1 MEITKTNYNY
11 NKDINSNSLN
21 LSTNKLL
28 TLIDDINIYNLIIK
42 DLKKYNDLIIL
53 PDITYLEGLEETL
66 EVENN
71 ITHIII
77 NYEIFTKNNLN
88 LHEILQFLLN
98 IKKNIKYSNLD
109 IIILLKENN
118 LEIQEKLQLIDINK
132 IFVISNMNPDLLYNI
147 FKNNIYNNDYS
158 LNKDIIV
165 NKLINLEKNNMKIIN
180 KYDIKNNPKDI
191 SRSSNLM
198 KIISK
203 IPKYISAIFDH
214 NNSKINTLTNIYKFN
229 DLKKEYNK
237 KLKLNENINKYTINN
252 NKNSININTN
262 NNTDYDLINLP
273 ISNLIKNY
281 KKIEII
287 LSNKEDI

>member
-1 MEITKTNYNY
+1 MKMMKNNNNLDTNN
-11 NKDINSNSLN
+11 NVINSN
-21 LSTNKLL
+21 TTKIL
-28 TLIDDINIYNLIIK
+28 TLIDDHKIYDSIISKLNNYK
-42 DLKKYNDLIIL
+42 DLLIL
-53 PDITYLEGLEETL
+53 PDITYLEELEETL
-66 EVENN
+66 EVNYD
-71 ITHIII
+71 ISIIII
-77 NYEIFTKNNLN
+77 NYEIFTKNDLN

-98 IKKNIKYSNLD
+98 IKKNMKYSNLD

-132 IFVISNMNPDLLYNI
+132 IFVISNMNPDFLYNI

-165 NKLINLEKNNMKIIN
+165 NKLIHLEKNNMKIIN
-180 KYDIKNNPKDI
+180 KYDIKNNHKDI
-191 SRSSNLM
+191 SKSSNLM
-198 KIISK
+198 KILSK

-214 NNSKINTLTNIYKFN
+214 NNSKINTLTNIYRFN

-262 NNTDYDLINLP
+262 NTTDYDLINLP

>member
-1 MEITKTNYNY
+1 MKMMKNNNNLDTNN
-11 NKDINSNSLN
+11 NVINSN
-21 LSTNKLL
+21 TTKIL
-28 TLIDDINIYNLIIK
+28 TLIDDHKIYNSIISKLNNYK
-42 DLKKYNDLIIL
+42 DLLIL

-66 EVENN
+66 EVNYD
-71 ITHIII
+71 ISIIII

-132 IFVISNMNPDLLYNI
+132 IFVISNINPDFLYNI

-180 KYDIKNNPKDI
+180 KYNIKNNPKDI
-191 SRSSNLM
+191 SKSSNLM

-214 NNSKINTLTNIYKFN
+214 NNSKINTLTNIYRFN

>member
-1 MEITKTNYNY
+1 MKMMKNNNNLDTNN
-11 NKDINSNSLN
+11 NVINSN
-21 LSTNKLL
+21 TTKIL
-28 TLIDDINIYNLIIK
+28 TLIDDHKIYNSIISKLNNYK
-42 DLKKYNDLIIL
+42 DLLIL

-66 EVENN
+66 EVNYD
-71 ITHIII
+71 ISIIII

-132 IFVISNMNPDLLYNI
+132 IFVISNMNPDFLYNI

-191 SRSSNLM
+191 SKSSNLM

-214 NNSKINTLTNIYKFN
+214 NNSKINTLTNIYRFN

>member
-1 MEITKTNYNY
+1 MKMMKNNNNLDTNN
-11 NKDINSNSLN
+11 NIINSN
-21 LSTNKLL
+21 TTKIL
-28 TLIDDINIYNLIIK
+28 TLIDDHKIYDSIISKLNNYK
-42 DLKKYNDLIIL
+42 DLLIL

-66 EVENN
+66 EVNYD
-71 ITHIII
+71 ISIIII

-132 IFVISNMNPDLLYNI
+132 IFVISNMNPDFLYNI

-165 NKLINLEKNNMKIIN
+165 NKLIHLEKNNMKIIN

>member
-1 MEITKTNYNY
+1 MKMMKNNNNLDTNN
-11 NKDINSNSLN
+11 NVINSN
-21 LSTNKLL
+21 TTKIL
-28 TLIDDINIYNLIIK
+28 TLIDDHKIYNSIISKLNNYK
-42 DLKKYNDLIIL
+42 DLLIL

-66 EVENN
+66 EVNYE
-71 ITHIII
+71 ISIIII

-132 IFVISNMNPDLLYNI
+132 IFVISNMNPDFLYNI

-165 NKLINLEKNNMKIIN
+165 NKLIHLEKNNMKIIN
-180 KYDIKNNPKDI
+180 KYNIKNNPKDI
-191 SRSSNLM
+191 SKSSNLI
-198 KIISK
+198 KIIST
-203 IPKYISAIFDH
+203 IPKYISAIFNH
-214 NNSKINTLTNIYKFN
+214 NNSKINTLTNIYRFN
-229 DLKKEYNK
+229 DLKKKYNK

>member
-1 MEITKTNYNY
+1 MKMMKNNNNLDTNN
-11 NKDINSNSLN
+11 NVINSN
-21 LSTNKLL
+21 TTKIL
-28 TLIDDINIYNLIIK
+28 TLIDDHKIYNSIISKLNNYK
-42 DLKKYNDLIIL
+42 DLLIL

-66 EVENN
+66 EVNYD
-71 ITHIII
+71 ISIIII

-132 IFVISNMNPDLLYNI
+132 IFVISNMNPYFLYNI

-165 NKLINLEKNNMKIIN
+165 NKLIHLEKNNMKIIN
-180 KYDIKNNPKDI
+180 KYDIKKNHKDI
-191 SRSSNLM
+191 SKSSNLM

-214 NNSKINTLTNIYKFN
+214 NNSKINTLTNIYRFN

>member
-1 MEITKTNYNY
+1 MKMIKNNNNLDTNN
-11 NKDINSNSLN
+11 NVINSN
-21 LSTNKLL
+21 TTKIL
-28 TLIDDINIYNLIIK
+28 TLIDDHKIYNSIISKLNNYK
-42 DLKKYNDLIIL
+42 DLLIL

-66 EVENN
+66 EVNYD
-71 ITHIII
+71 ISIIII

-132 IFVISNMNPDLLYNI
+132 IFVISNMNPDFLYNI

-165 NKLINLEKNNMKIIN
+165 NKLIHLEKNNMKIIN
-180 KYDIKNNPKDI
+180 KYDIKNNHKDI
-191 SRSSNLM
+191 SKSSNLM

-214 NNSKINTLTNIYKFN
+214 NNSKINTLTNIYRFN

>member
-1 MEITKTNYNY
+1 MKMMKNNNNLDTNN
-11 NKDINSNSLN
+11 NVINSN
-21 LSTNKLL
+21 TTKIL
-28 TLIDDINIYNLIIK
+28 TLIDDHKIYNSIISKLNNYK
-42 DLKKYNDLIIL
+42 DLLIL

-66 EVENN
+66 EVNYD
-71 ITHIII
+71 ISIIII

-132 IFVISNMNPDLLYNI
+132 IFVISNMNPDFLYNI

>member
-1 MEITKTNYNY
+1 MKMMKNNNNLDTNN
-11 NKDINSNSLN
+11 NVINSN
-21 LSTNKLL
+21 TTKIL
-28 TLIDDINIYNLIIK
+28 TLIDDHKIYDSIISKLNNYK
-42 DLKKYNDLIIL
+42 DLLIL
-53 PDITYLEGLEETL
+53 PDITYLDGLEETL
-66 EVENN
+66 EVNYD
-71 ITHIII
+71 ISIIII
-77 NYEIFTKNNLN
+77 NYEIFTKNDLN

-98 IKKNIKYSNLD
+98 IKKNMKYSNLD

-132 IFVISNMNPDLLYNI
+132 IFVISNMNSDFLYNI

>member
-1 MEITKTNYNY
+1 MKMMKNNNNLDTNN
-11 NKDINSNSLN
+11 NVINSN
-21 LSTNKLL
+21 TTKIL
-28 TLIDDINIYNLIIK
+28 TLIDDHKIYDSIISKLNNYK
-42 DLKKYNDLIIL
+42 DLLIL

-66 EVENN
+66 EVNYD
-71 ITHIII
+71 ISIIII
-77 NYEIFTKNNLN
+77 NYEIFTKNDLN

-98 IKKNIKYSNLD
+98 IKKNMKYSNLD

-132 IFVISNMNPDLLYNI
+132 IFVISNMNPDFLYNI

-158 LNKDIIV
+158 PNKDIIV
-165 NKLINLEKNNMKIIN
+165 NKLIHLEKNNMKIIN
-180 KYDIKNNPKDI
+180 KYDIKNNHKDI
-191 SRSSNLM
+191 SKSSNLM

-214 NNSKINTLTNIYKFN
+214 NNSKINTLTNIYRFN

>member
-1 MEITKTNYNY
+1 MKMMKNNNNLDTNN
-11 NKDINSNSLN
+11 NVINSN
-21 LSTNKLL
+21 TTKIL
-28 TLIDDINIYNLIIK
+28 TLIDDHKIYDSIISKLNNYK
-42 DLKKYNDLIIL
+42 DLLIL

-66 EVENN
+66 EVNYD
-71 ITHIII
+71 ISIIII

-132 IFVISNMNPDLLYNI
+132 IFVISNMNPDFLYNI

-165 NKLINLEKNNMKIIN
+165 NKLIHLEKNNMKIIN

>member
-1 MEITKTNYNY
+1 MKMMKNNNNLNTSNNIF
-11 NKDINSNSLN
+11 NSD
-21 LSTNKLL
+21 TIKIL
-28 TLIDDINIYNLIIK
+28 TLIDDHKIYDLIISKLKNYK
-42 DLKKYNDLIIL
+42 DLLIL

-66 EVENN
+66 EVNYD
-71 ITHIII
+71 ISIIII

-98 IKKNIKYSNLD
+98 IKKNMKYSNLD

-132 IFVISNMNPDLLYNI
+132 IFVISNMNPDFLYNI
-147 FKNNIYNNDYS
+147 LKNNNIYNNDYS
-158 LNKDIIV
+158 LNKNIIV
-165 NKLINLEKNNMKIIN
+165 NKLINLEKNNMEIIN
-180 KYDIKNNPKDI
+180 KYDIKNNHKDI
-191 SRSSNLM
+191 SKSSNLM

-214 NNSKINTLTNIYKFN
+214 NNSKINTLTNIYRFN

>member
-1 MEITKTNYNY
+1 MKMMKNNNNLDTNN
-11 NKDINSNSLN
+11 NVINSN
-21 LSTNKLL
+21 TTKIL
-28 TLIDDINIYNLIIK
+28 TLIDDHKIYNSIISKLNNYK
-42 DLKKYNDLIIL
+42 DLLIL

-66 EVENN
+66 EVNYD
-71 ITHIII
+71 ISIIII

-180 KYDIKNNPKDI
+180 KYDIKNNHKDI
-191 SRSSNLM
+191 SKSSNLM

-214 NNSKINTLTNIYKFN
+214 NNSKINTLTNIYRFN

>member
-1 MEITKTNYNY
+1 MKMMKNNNNLDTNN
-11 NKDINSNSLN
+11 NVINSN
-21 LSTNKLL
+21 TTKIL
-28 TLIDDINIYNLIIK
+28 TLIDDHKIYDSIISKLNNYK
-42 DLKKYNDLIIL
+42 DLLIL

-66 EVENN
+66 EVNYD
-71 ITHIII
+71 ISIIII

-109 IIILLKENN
+109 IIILLKENT

-132 IFVISNMNPDLLYNI
+132 IFVISNMNPDFLYNI

-165 NKLINLEKNNMKIIN
+165 NKLIHLEKNNMKIIN

>member
-1 MEITKTNYNY
+1 MKNNNNLDTNN
-11 NKDINSNSLN
+11 NVINSN
-21 LSTNKLL
+21 TTKIL
-28 TLIDDINIYNLIIK
+28 TLIDDHKIYNSIISKLNNYK
-42 DLKKYNDLIIL
+42 DLLIL

-66 EVENN
+66 EVNYD
-71 ITHIII
+71 ISIIII

-132 IFVISNMNPDLLYNI
+132 IFVISNMNPDFLYNI

-165 NKLINLEKNNMKIIN
+165 NKLIHLEKNNMKIIN
-180 KYDIKNNPKDI
+180 KYDIKNNHKDI
-191 SRSSNLM
+191 SKNSNLM

-214 NNSKINTLTNIYKFN
+214 NNSKINTLTNIYRFN

>member
-1 MEITKTNYNY
+1 MMKNNNNLYTSNNI
-11 NKDINSNSLN
+11 INSN
-21 LSTNKLL
+21 TIKIL
-28 TLIDDINIYNLIIK
+28 TLIDDHKIYDSIISKLKNYK
-42 DLKKYNDLIIL
+42 DLLIL

-66 EVENN
+66 EVNYD
-71 ITHIII
+71 ISIIII
-77 NYEIFTKNNLN
+77 NYEIFTKNNFN

-132 IFVISNMNPDLLYNI
+132 IFVISNMNSDFLYNI
-147 FKNNIYNNDYS
+147 LKNNNIYNNDYS
-158 LNKDIIV
+158 LNKNIIV
-165 NKLINLEKNNMKIIN
+165 NKLINLEKNNMEIIN
-180 KYDIKNNPKDI
+180 KYDSKNNPKNI
-191 SRSSNLM
+191 SKNSNLI
-198 KIISK
+198 KIIST
-203 IPKYISAIFDH
+203 IPKYISTIFNH
-214 NNSKINTLTNIYKFN
+214 NNPKVNTLTNIYKFN
-229 DLKKEYNK
+229 DLKKEYTK

-262 NNTDYDLINLP
+262 NTTDYDLINLP

>member
-1 MEITKTNYNY
+1 MKMMKNNNNLDTNN
-11 NKDINSNSLN
+11 NVINSN
-21 LSTNKLL
+21 TTKIL
-28 TLIDDINIYNLIIK
+28 TLIDDHKIYNSIISKLNNYK
-42 DLKKYNDLIIL
+42 DLLIL
-53 PDITYLEGLEETL
+53 QDITYLEGLEETL
-66 EVENN
+66 EVNYD
-71 ITHIII
+71 ISIIII

-132 IFVISNMNPDLLYNI
+132 IFVISNMNPDFLYNI

-165 NKLINLEKNNMKIIN
+165 NKLIHLEKNNMKIIN
-180 KYDIKNNPKDI
+180 KYDIKNNHKDI
-191 SRSSNLM
+191 SKSSNLM

-214 NNSKINTLTNIYKFN
+214 NNSKINTLTNIYRFN

-252 NKNSININTN
+252 NKNSI

>member
-1 MEITKTNYNY
+1 MKMMKNNNNLDTNN
-11 NKDINSNSLN
+11 NVINSN
-21 LSTNKLL
+21 TTKIL
-28 TLIDDINIYNLIIK
+28 TLIDDHKIYDSIISKLNNYK
-42 DLKKYNDLIIL
+42 DLLIL
-53 PDITYLEGLEETL
+53 PDIIYLEGLEETL
-66 EVENN
+66 EVNYD
-71 ITHIII
+71 ISIIII
-77 NYEIFTKNNLN
+77 NYEIFTKNDLN

-98 IKKNIKYSNLD
+98 IKKNMKYSNLD

-132 IFVISNMNPDLLYNI
+132 IFVISNMNSDFLYNI

>member
-1 MEITKTNYNY
+1 MKMMKNNNNLDTSNNV
-11 NKDINSNSLN
+11 INSN
-21 LSTNKLL
+21 TTKIL
-28 TLIDDINIYNLIIK
+28 TLIDDHKIYDSIISKLNNYK
-42 DLKKYNDLIIL
+42 DLLIL

-66 EVENN
+66 EVNYD
-71 ITHIII
+71 ISIIII
-77 NYEIFTKNNLN
+77 NYEIFTKNNFN

-109 IIILLKENN
+109 IIILLKEND
-118 LEIQEKLQLIDINK
+118 LGIQEKLQLIDINK
-132 IFVISNMNPDLLYNI
+132 IFIISNINHDFLYNI
-147 FKNNIYNNDYS
+147 LKNNNIYNNDYS
-158 LNKDIIV
+158 INKDIIV

-180 KYDIKNNPKDI
+180 KCDIKNNPKDTFK
-191 SRSSNLM
+191 SSNLM
-198 KIISK
+198 KIIST
-203 IPKYISAIFDH
+203 IPKYISTIFDH
-214 NNSKINTLTNIYKFN
+214 NNSKVNTPTNIYKFN

-252 NKNSININTN
+252 NKNSININN
-262 NNTDYDLINLP
+262 NADYDLINLP

>member
-1 MEITKTNYNY
+1 MMKNNNNLYTSNNV
-11 NKDINSNSLN
+11 INSN
-21 LSTNKLL
+21 TTKIL
-28 TLIDDINIYNLIIK
+28 TLIDDHKIYDSIISKLNNYK
-42 DLKKYNDLIIL
+42 DLLIL

-66 EVENN
+66 EVNYE
-71 ITHIII
+71 ISIIII

-132 IFVISNMNPDLLYNI
+132 IFVISNMNSDFLYNI
-147 FKNNIYNNDYS
+147 LKNNNIYNNDYS
-158 LNKDIIV
+158 LNKNIIV
-165 NKLINLEKNNMKIIN
+165 NKLINLEKNNMEIIN
-180 KYDIKNNPKDI
+180 KYDSKNNPKNI
-191 SRSSNLM
+191 SKNSNLI
-198 KIISK
+198 KIIST
-203 IPKYISAIFDH
+203 IPKYISTIFNH
-214 NNSKINTLTNIYKFN
+214 NNPKVNTLTNIYKFN
-229 DLKKEYNK
+229 DLKKEYTK

-262 NNTDYDLINLP
+262 NTTDYDLINLP

>member
-1 MEITKTNYNY
+1 MKMMKNNNNLDTNN
-11 NKDINSNSLN
+11 NVINSN
-21 LSTNKLL
+21 TTKIL
-28 TLIDDINIYNLIIK
+28 TLIDDHKIYDSIISKLNNYK
-42 DLKKYNDLIIL
+42 DLLIL

-66 EVENN
+66 EVNYD
-71 ITHIII
+71 ISIIII
-77 NYEIFTKNNLN
+77 NYEIFTKNDLN

-98 IKKNIKYSNLD
+98 IKKNMKYSNLD

-132 IFVISNMNPDLLYNI
+132 IFVISNMNPDFLYNI

-165 NKLINLEKNNMKIIN
+165 NKLIHLEKNNMKIIN
-180 KYDIKNNPKDI
+180 KYDIKNNHKDI
-191 SRSSNLM
+191 SKSSNLM
-198 KIISK
+198 KILSK

-214 NNSKINTLTNIYKFN
+214 NNSKINTLTNIYRFN

-262 NNTDYDLINLP
+262 NTTDYDLINLP

>member
-1 MEITKTNYNY
+1 MKNNNNLDTNN
-11 NKDINSNSLN
+11 NVINSN
-21 LSTNKLL
+21 TTKIL
-28 TLIDDINIYNLIIK
+28 TLIDDHKIYNSIISKLNNYK
-42 DLKKYNDLIIL
+42 DLLIL

-66 EVENN
+66 EVNYD
-71 ITHIII
+71 ISIIII

-132 IFVISNMNPDLLYNI
+132 IFVISNMNPDFLYNI

-165 NKLINLEKNNMKIIN
+165 NKLIHLEKNNMKIIN
-180 KYDIKNNPKDI
+180 KYDIKNNHKDI
-191 SRSSNLM
+191 SKSSNLM

-214 NNSKINTLTNIYKFN
+214 NNSKINTLTNIYRFN

-262 NNTDYDLINLP
+262 NNTDYDLINLT

>member
-1 MEITKTNYNY
+1 MKMMKNNNNLDTNN
-11 NKDINSNSLN
+11 NVINSN
-21 LSTNKLL
+21 TTKIL
-28 TLIDDINIYNLIIK
+28 TLIDDHKIYNSIISKLNNYK
-42 DLKKYNDLIIL
+42 DLLIL

-66 EVENN
+66 EVNYD
-71 ITHIII
+71 ISIIII

>member
-1 MEITKTNYNY
+1 MKMMKNNNNLDTNN
-11 NKDINSNSLN
+11 NVINSN
-21 LSTNKLL
+21 TTKIL
-28 TLIDDINIYNLIIK
+28 TLIDDHKIYNSIISKLNNYK
-42 DLKKYNDLIIL
+42 DLLIL

-66 EVENN
+66 EVNYD
-71 ITHIII
+71 ISIIII

-132 IFVISNMNPDLLYNI
+132 IFVISNMNPDFLYNI

-165 NKLINLEKNNMKIIN
+165 NKLIHLEKNNMKIIN
-180 KYDIKNNPKDI
+180 KYDIKNNHKDI
-191 SRSSNLM
+191 SKSSNLM

-214 NNSKINTLTNIYKFN
+214 NNSKINTLTNIYRFN

-252 NKNSININTN
+252 NKNSININN
-262 NNTDYDLINLP
+262 NADYDLINLP

>member
-1 MEITKTNYNY
+1 MKMMKNNNNLDTNN
-11 NKDINSNSLN
+11 NVINSN
-21 LSTNKLL
+21 TTKIL
-28 TLIDDINIYNLIIK
+28 TLIDDHKIYDSIISKLNNYK
-42 DLKKYNDLIIL
+42 DLLIL

-66 EVENN
+66 EVNYD
-71 ITHIII
+71 ISIIII
-77 NYEIFTKNNLN
+77 NYEIFTKNDLN

-98 IKKNIKYSNLD
+98 IKKNMKYSNLD

-132 IFVISNMNPDLLYNI
+132 IFVISNMNSDFLYNI
-147 FKNNIYNNDYS
+147 FKNNIYNNNYS

>member
-1 MEITKTNYNY
+1 MKMMKNNNNLDTNN
-11 NKDINSNSLN
+11 NVINSN
-21 LSTNKLL
+21 TTKIL
-28 TLIDDINIYNLIIK
+28 TLIDDHKIYNSIISKLNNYK
-42 DLKKYNDLIIL
+42 DLLIL

-66 EVENN
+66 EVNYD
-71 ITHIII
+71 ISIIII

-118 LEIQEKLQLIDINK
+118 LEIQEKLRLIDINK
-132 IFVISNMNPDLLYNI
+132 IFVISNMNPDFLYNI

-158 LNKDIIV
+158 QNKDIIV

-191 SRSSNLM
+191 SKSSNLM

>member
-1 MEITKTNYNY
+1 MKMMKNNNNLDTNN
-11 NKDINSNSLN
+11 NVVNSN
-21 LSTNKLL
+21 TTKIL
-28 TLIDDINIYNLIIK
+28 TLIDDHKIYDSIISKLNNYK
-42 DLKKYNDLIIL
+42 DLLIL

-66 EVENN
+66 EVNYD
-71 ITHIII
+71 ISIIII
-77 NYEIFTKNNLN
+77 NYEIFTKNDLN

-98 IKKNIKYSNLD
+98 IKKNMKYSNLD

-132 IFVISNMNPDLLYNI
+132 IFVISNMNSDFLYNI

>member
-1 MEITKTNYNY
+1 MKMMKNNNNLDTNN
-11 NKDINSNSLN
+11 NVINSN
-21 LSTNKLL
+21 TTKIL
-28 TLIDDINIYNLIIK
+28 TLIDDHKIYDSIISKLNNYK
-42 DLKKYNDLIIL
+42 DLLIL

-66 EVENN
+66 EVNYD
-71 ITHIII
+71 ISIIII

-132 IFVISNMNPDLLYNI
+132 IFVISNMNPDFLYNI

-165 NKLINLEKNNMKIIN
+165 NKLIHLEKNNMKIIN

-252 NKNSININTN
+252 KKNSININTN

>member
-1 MEITKTNYNY
+1 MKMMKNNNNLDTNN
-11 NKDINSNSLN
+11 NVINSN
-21 LSTNKLL
+21 TTKIL
-28 TLIDDINIYNLIIK
+28 TLIDDHKIYDSIILKLNNYK
-42 DLKKYNDLIIL
+42 DLLIL

-66 EVENN
+66 EVNYD
-71 ITHIII
+71 ISIIII
-77 NYEIFTKNNLN
+77 NYEIFIKNNLN

-118 LEIQEKLQLIDINK
+118 LKIQEKLQLIDINK
-132 IFVISNMNPDLLYNI
+132 IFVISNMNPDFLYNI
-147 FKNNIYNNDYS
+147 LKNNIYNNDYS

-165 NKLINLEKNNMKIIN
+165 NKLINLEKNNMEIIN
-180 KYDIKNNPKDI
+180 KYDIKNNPKDT
-191 SRSSNLM
+191 SKSSNLM
-198 KIISK
+198 KIIST
-203 IPKYISAIFDH
+203 IPKYISTIFDH
-214 NNSKINTLTNIYKFN
+214 NNSKVNTPTNIYKFN

>member
-1 MEITKTNYNY
+1 MKMMKNNNNLDTNN
-11 NKDINSNSLN
+11 NVINSN
-21 LSTNKLL
+21 TTKIL
-28 TLIDDINIYNLIIK
+28 TLIDDHKIYNSIISK
-42 DLKKYNDLIIL
+42 LNNYNDLLIL

-66 EVENN
+66 EVNYD
-71 ITHIII
+71 ISIIII

-132 IFVISNMNPDLLYNI
+132 IFVISNMNPDFLYNI
-147 FKNNIYNNDYS
+147 LKNNIYNNDYS

>member
-1 MEITKTNYNY
+1 MKMMKNNNNLDTNN
-11 NKDINSNSLN
+11 NVINSN
-21 LSTNKLL
+21 TTKIL
-28 TLIDDINIYNLIIK
+28 TLIDDHKIYNSIISKLNNYK
-42 DLKKYNDLIIL
+42 DLLIL

-66 EVENN
+66 EVNYD
-71 ITHIII
+71 ISIIII

-132 IFVISNMNPDLLYNI
+132 IFVISNMNPDFLYNI
-147 FKNNIYNNDYS
+147 FKNNIYNNDYF

-165 NKLINLEKNNMKIIN
+165 NKLIHLEKNNMKIIN
-180 KYDIKNNPKDI
+180 KYDIKNNHKDI
-191 SRSSNLM
+191 SKSSNLM

-214 NNSKINTLTNIYKFN
+214 NNSKINTLTNIYRFN

>member
-1 MEITKTNYNY
+1 MKMMKNNNSLDTNN
-11 NKDINSNSLN
+11 NVINSN
-21 LSTNKLL
+21 TTKIL
-28 TLIDDINIYNLIIK
+28 TLIDDHKIYDSIILKLNNYK
-42 DLKKYNDLIIL
+42 DLLIL
-53 PDITYLEGLEETL
+53 PDITYLEGLEETI
-66 EVENN
+66 EVNYD
-71 ITHIII
+71 ISIIII

-132 IFVISNMNPDLLYNI
+132 IFVISNMNPDFLYNI

-158 LNKDIIV
+158 LNKNIIV
-165 NKLINLEKNNMKIIN
+165 NKLINLEKNNMEIIN
-180 KYDIKNNPKDI
+180 KYDSKNNPKDI
-191 SRSSNLM
+191 SKNSNLI
-198 KIISK
+198 KIIST
-203 IPKYISAIFDH
+203 IPKYISTIFNH
-214 NNSKINTLTNIYKFN
+214 NNSKVNTLTNIYKFN
-229 DLKKEYNK
+229 DLKKEYTK

-262 NNTDYDLINLP
+262 NTTDYDLINLP

>member
-1 MEITKTNYNY
+1 MKMMKNNNNLDTNN
-11 NKDINSNSLN
+11 NVINSN
-21 LSTNKLL
+21 TTKIL
-28 TLIDDINIYNLIIK
+28 TLIDDHKIYDSIISKLNNYK
-42 DLKKYNDLIIL
+42 DLLIL

-66 EVENN
+66 EVNYD
-71 ITHIII
+71 ISIIII
-77 NYEIFTKNNLN
+77 NYEIFTKNDLN

-98 IKKNIKYSNLD
+98 IKKNMKYSNLD

-132 IFVISNMNPDLLYNI
+132 IFVISNMNSDFLYNI

-262 NNTDYDLINLP
+262 NNNNTDYDLINLP

>member
-1 MEITKTNYNY
+1 MKMIKNNDNLNTSNNI
-11 NKDINSNSLN
+11 INSN
-21 LSTNKLL
+21 TIKIL
-28 TLIDDINIYNLIIK
+28 TLIDDHKIYDSIISKLKNYK
-42 DLKKYNDLIIL
+42 DLLIL

-66 EVENN
+66 EVNYD
-71 ITHIII
+71 ISIIII
-77 NYEIFTKNNLN
+77 NYEIFTKNNFN

-132 IFVISNMNPDLLYNI
+132 IFVISNINSDFLYNI
-147 FKNNIYNNDYS
+147 LKNNNIYNNDYF
-158 LNKDIIV
+158 LNKNIIV
-165 NKLINLEKNNMKIIN
+165 NKLINLEKNNMEIIN
-180 KYDIKNNPKDI
+180 KYDSKNNPKNI
-191 SRSSNLM
+191 SKNSNLI
-198 KIISK
+198 KIIST
-203 IPKYISAIFDH
+203 IPKYISTIFNH
-214 NNSKINTLTNIYKFN
+214 NNSKVNTLTNIYKFN
-229 DLKKEYNK
+229 DLKKEYTK
-237 KLKLNENINKYTINN
+237 KLKLNENIYKYTINN

-262 NNTDYDLINLP
+262 NTTDYDLINLP

>member
-1 MEITKTNYNY
+1 MKMMKNNNNLDTNN
-11 NKDINSNSLN
+11 NVINSN
-21 LSTNKLL
+21 TTKIL
-28 TLIDDINIYNLIIK
+28 TLIDDHKIYNSIISK
-42 DLKKYNDLIIL
+42 LNNYNDLLIL

-66 EVENN
+66 EVNYD
-71 ITHIII
+71 ISIIII

-132 IFVISNMNPDLLYNI
+132 IFVISNMNPDFLYNI
-147 FKNNIYNNDYS
+147 LKNNIYNNDYS

-203 IPKYISAIFDH
+203 IPKYISAIFNH

>member
-1 MEITKTNYNY
+1 MKMMKNNNNLDTNN
-11 NKDINSNSLN
+11 NVINSN
-21 LSTNKLL
+21 TTKIL
-28 TLIDDINIYNLIIK
+28 TLIDDHKIYNSIISKLNNYK
-42 DLKKYNDLIIL
+42 DLLIL

-66 EVENN
+66 EVNYD
-71 ITHIII
+71 ISIIII

-132 IFVISNMNPDLLYNI
+132 IFVISNINPDFLYNI

-191 SRSSNLM
+191 SKSSNLM

-214 NNSKINTLTNIYKFN
+214 NNSKINTLTNIYRFN

>member
-1 MEITKTNYNY
+1 MKMMKNNNNLDTNN
-11 NKDINSNSLN
+11 NVINSN
-21 LSTNKLL
+21 TTKIL
-28 TLIDDINIYNLIIK
+28 TLIDDHKIYDSIISKLNNYK
-42 DLKKYNDLIIL
+42 DLLIL

-66 EVENN
+66 EVNYD
-71 ITHIII
+71 ISIIII
-77 NYEIFTKNNLN
+77 NYEIFTKNDLN

-98 IKKNIKYSNLD
+98 IKKNMKYSNLD

-132 IFVISNMNPDLLYNI
+132 IFVISNMNPDFLYNI

-165 NKLINLEKNNMKIIN
+165 NKLIHLEKNNMKIIN
-180 KYDIKNNPKDI
+180 KYDIKNNHKDI
-191 SRSSNLM
+191 SKSSNLM

-214 NNSKINTLTNIYKFN
+214 NNSKINTLTNIYRFN

>member
-1 MEITKTNYNY
+1 MKMMKNNNSLDTNN
-11 NKDINSNSLN
+11 NVINSN
-21 LSTNKLL
+21 TTKIL
-28 TLIDDINIYNLIIK
+28 TLIDDHKIYDSIILKLNNYK
-42 DLKKYNDLIIL
+42 DLLIL

-66 EVENN
+66 EVNYD
-71 ITHIII
+71 ISIIII

-132 IFVISNMNPDLLYNI
+132 IFVISNMNPDFLYNI

-158 LNKDIIV
+158 LNKNIIV
-165 NKLINLEKNNMKIIN
+165 NKLINLEKNNIEIIN
-180 KYDIKNNPKDI
+180 KYDSKNNPKDI
-191 SRSSNLM
+191 SKNSNLI
-198 KIISK
+198 KIIST
-203 IPKYISAIFDH
+203 IPKYISTIFNH
-214 NNSKINTLTNIYKFN
+214 NNSKVNTLTNIYKFN
-229 DLKKEYNK
+229 DLKKEYTK

-262 NNTDYDLINLP
+262 NNTNYDLINLP